1 MKHKACSIPSFS
13 RLKRRGFLRLGAA
26 FGMCSSPF
34 SRLLAQTSSTGI
46 KFNKLHCFEINVTDV
61 ERSLD
66 FYQGLFGMNIISTFA
81 GRTCLQI
88 GNSNQFMAVRQVMQ
102 GEMPAITKLGYSVQ
116 DFDLVTQHEAL
127 VSAGFTEIQAPD
139 VSTPGIENAMS
150 VWVADRHGTPELHFA
165 DANGVIVQLVDDSYC
180 GGSGP
185 LGNICEA
192 GEPAPSGL
200 FDLNEINH
208 FTAFVNDGAGA
219 NKYYQE
225 AFDLKIQAYQG
236 AGSPVTGIGD
246 GYQFVMYAGPFP
258 GQGQAPANIHHASF
272 NIHDFDEAQMLEK
285 LTDYGLSA
293 RGDGQIGP
301 MMHYVSRRMPERGGV
316 EGGTPEVYFT
326 DPDGILMQMQDLTY
340 CGGGG
345 YLGNQC
351 LL

>member
-34 SRLLAQTSSTGI
+34 SRILAQTISTGI
-46 KFNKLHCFEINVTDV
+46 KLNKLHCFEIKVADV
-61 ERSLD
+61 ERTLD

-88 GNSNQFMAVRQVMQ
+88 GSSNQFMAVRELMQ
-102 GEMPAITKLGYSVQ
+102 GEMPDITKLGYSVQ
-116 DFDLVTQHEAL
+116 DFDLVSQHEAL
-127 VSAGFTEIQAPD
+127 ISAGFKEIDSPD
-139 VSTPGIENAMS
+139 QSIPGIENAMS
-150 VWVADRHGTPELHFA
+150 VWIDDRQGTPELHFA

-185 LGNICEA
+185 LGNNCEA
-192 GEPAPSGL
+192 SRPASAGI

-272 NIHDFDEAQMLEK
+272 NIHGFDEAQMLEK

-326 DPDGILMQMQDLTY
+326 DPDGILMQMQDISY

-345 YLGNQC
+345 YLGNEC
-351 LL
+351 L